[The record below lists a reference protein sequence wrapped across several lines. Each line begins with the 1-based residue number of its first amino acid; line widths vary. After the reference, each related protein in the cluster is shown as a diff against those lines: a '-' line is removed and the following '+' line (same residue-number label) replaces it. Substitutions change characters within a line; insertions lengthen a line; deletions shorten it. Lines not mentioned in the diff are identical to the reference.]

1 MTNHM
6 ESIVSMQA
14 RENRK
19 LLDVAVSRGCANNS
33 PAKINFIFAA
43 TADGIK
49 ENRTILLGEGYTRS
63 SASKKVIYK
72 IIHYSGCDS

>member
-6 ESIVSMQA
+6 ESIVSMQV

-19 LLDVAVSRGCANNS
+19 LLDVAVSRGCTNNS

-43 TADGIK
+43 APLLTALKKTARFFWGKD
-49 ENRTILLGEGYTRS
+49 TR
-63 SASKKVIYK
+63 AVPHPRK
-72 IIHYSGCDS
+72 